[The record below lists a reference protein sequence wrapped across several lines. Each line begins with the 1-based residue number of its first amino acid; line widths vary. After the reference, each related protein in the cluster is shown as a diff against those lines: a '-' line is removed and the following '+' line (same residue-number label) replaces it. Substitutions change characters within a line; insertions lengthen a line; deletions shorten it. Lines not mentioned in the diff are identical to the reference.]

1 VLNVVEQRYVSTIYE
16 KNDALNVT
24 AQQFANTI
32 FEKADASNA
41 MEMKY
46 AFINIINT
54 VA

>member
-1 VLNVVEQRYVSTIYE
+1 VEQRYVSTIYE
-16 KNDALNVT
+16 ENDVLNVT